1 MKRIL
6 LTMVTVMLVSAGLFA
21 ASEQAWYNDVTTIA
35 NDGQYYIYSVNGA
48 GFMEAD
54 NGSVITASKTKTP
67 SLFTVTSAS
76 NGKAY
81 SGSKYVV
88 AYQTHTCGPIGKS
101 TTEGSTLIWTSMD
114 NGAYWNI
121 HGSYRAW
128 AADRFAAL
136 SYDGGYDASANIIGG
151 MATQT
156 DAKYRWYLISQD
168 QYSRHWLIYDFDVL
182 KEQTNLPS
190 YATTIHQDLYTDLAT
205 AMTPTFNVQNTT
217 ADAVQAALT
226 ALQTA
231 KAAADAYPAQY
242 ATALSDF
249 NTARNAAQAYAESEV
264 PAAVYNLLHAYDALT
279 PNVVTTDLSEMQ
291 TATSNLNAAVR
302 YAEDTKTVYATCL
315 AKITALEAVT
325 DKGDGDISAI
335 TTDITNARRAI
346 DSATTS
352 AEVTAAVA
360 TLRQIDNV
368 TAVNTTFRALETL
381 TDVAQAASG
390 LLLTYTSE
398 DLTTVDAALWAIRGG
413 TCVIEAATQG
423 DETYYPFMR
432 RVTVTIAK
440 LDPDVS
446 VTAETITYPATVHS
460 AALTNIGTPGTAIW
474 QEPDETRLPGT
485 YTGLSVLFTPTDAGV
500 YKEVSTTTTLTV
512 LPPTTYG
519 EVTGGCC
526 PGSSYY
532 YHGQFYQPGDYTV
545 TLRNRL
551 GGDSIV
557 TLHVTEYPT
566 YDETYDVTIYSD
578 QTFLWNCD
586 TYTKA
591 GTYTHTYM
599 TRRGCDSTVTINLTV
614 LPQKTYGEV
623 LGDICTGEYFY
634 FNDRYYSA
642 GSYQEIL
649 VNHLGGDS
657 IVTITVTEHPTFEA
671 SFDDTICSGDSLLW
685 DGIYYKEAGSFTR
698 HYRTIYGCDSA
709 VTLNLALRP
718 SYSMSESMT
727 IASGWHESWRG
738 KDLSGYASGVY
749 EVYDSLTTV
758 LGCDSVFVLNLT
770 VIAYGPTTYGF
781 DSAYVCPGDNYTYLD
796 SLMTDSGTYVFRL
809 RNSLYGDSIITFN
822 LRYWPTYKKKSNRVI
837 HQGVS
842 YKWRGRQLSG
852 YDEGSYVLW
861 DSLRTVHGCDSL
873 FYCTLT
879 ILPPETQYN
888 EVYATICPGDTF
900 YYENRQFTDSG
911 TYELPVPEQSRFRG
925 DSVNRIHLAWYPH
938 YVLDNRRIMYE
949 GQPERWRGRDLSG
962 FPVCDTLLYDSLK
975 TTMGCDSVFRLQLTV
990 QMVPTTFF
998 YDTMLICDS
1007 EPFRYCRDTLI
1018 NSAGDYVFHLV
1029 NALGGDS
1036 VVSLHVEDHPSY
1048 LIEQYDTIMQ
1058 GTTYHWRNRTYV
1070 LRPYDHVFMD
1080 SLRSIYGCDSVYCL
1094 YLHVN
1099 AREYLIVEE
1108 MSVCQNS
1115 VQTWHGKTLR
1125 TDSVGYFPAVER
1137 DAYYSGFDADSVY
1150 VLNLTVNASPVIDN
1164 YLTWKQ
1170 GHQKTWYL
1178 EHFST
1183 LTPGYYTFTSG
1194 RFLHTRQGCDS
1205 LEVMHLQVLPTTYG
1219 AIEVNLCPDS
1229 VYNYNGKTYSQAG
1242 VYTVIIDNHY
1252 CGTDSLGFDSGV
1264 HGDSII
1270 TLTVHQRK
1278 KYDLHPELHAAYGD
1292 TLFWRGVPHRLE
1304 VGTFVFRDTTQS
1316 VYGCDSLTTLTVFV
1330 DRAQQRIAWNPDTL
1344 SVHAADSILLRAKAS
1359 SGLPVSFAS
1368 SSLFYAYVTDQSWL
1382 VGRNLGQVT
1391 ITAVQNGD
1399 RNYYAASPVEYVFE
1413 VLEPLPLDGLETVR
1427 PDDLDALPEGTEP
1440 EKFIHNGHLYIR
1452 TSEGLFDAA
1461 GRKITASPDT
1471 R

>member
-1 MKRIL
+1 MKRITAIFAFL
-6 LTMVTVMLVSAGLFA
+6 IVVVMTASAQLAYNTEFSQSDFNNTATTVNKEGTIEWDNGRIRCGGSSTSITGSPA
-21 ASEQAWYNDVTTIA
+21 YNWDDKFVDIRIA
-35 NDGQYYIYSVNGA
+35 NGVPDKLTFQYAVNKDGLMGA
-48 GFMEAD
+48 SNADWYVMECAD
-54 NGSVITASKTKTP
+54 NVSWQEQENSWTITKASTAFNSATVTLQSTTRYIRLCYSGNFAGYFKNIKVTEKIQMGTP
-67 SLFTVTSAS
+67 SPAVVDFGTVRVDDAISPRTFTLGWTNLTGTVTSSDSHVSVTPETFGAIGGNQQTTTFS
-76 NGKAY
+76 VSIANNEAY
-81 SGSKYVV
+81 TCNATITLSGR
-88 AYQTHTCGPIGKS
+88 GKS
-101 TTEGSTLIWTSMD
+101 
-114 NGAYWNI
+114 
-121 HGSYRAW
+121 
-128 AADRFAAL
+128 
-136 SYDGGYDASANIIGG
+136 
-151 MATQT
+151 AT
-156 DAKYRWYLISQD
+156 
-168 QYSRHWLIYDFDVL
+168 
-182 KEQTNLPS
+182 
-190 YATTIHQDLYTDLAT
+190 
-205 AMTPTFNVQNTT
+205 
-217 ADAVQAALT
+217 
-226 ALQTA
+226 
-231 KAAADAYPAQY
+231 
-242 ATALSDF
+242 
-249 NTARNAAQAYAESEV
+249 
-264 PAAVYNLLHAYDALT
+264 
-279 PNVVTTDLSEMQ
+279 
-291 TATSNLNAAVR
+291 
-302 YAEDTKTVYATCL
+302 
-315 AKITALEAVT
+315 
-325 DKGDGDISAI
+325 
-335 TTDITNARRAI
+335 
-346 DSATTS
+346 
-352 AEVTAAVA
+352 
-360 TLRQIDNV
+360 
-368 TAVNTTFRALETL
+368 
-381 TDVAQAASG
+381 
-390 LLLTYTSE
+390 
-398 DLTTVDAALWAIRGG
+398 
-413 TCVIEAATQG
+413 
-423 DETYYPFMR
+423 
-432 RVTVTIAK
+432 VTVTADVQKYDQTISWMQPETLDVNDVIALPTSTGGLTDFTFDITDPSVLTFENGAFVIHKAGVVTVTPHQAGNYKYNAATGDAKTLTINKVDPSIITPPQASIIVNPQPISESILSGGAASVAGTFAWVALPSTIKEPGTYTTEPVIFTPDDQDNYNTVTLSTK
-440 LDPDVS
+440 LVVLAQPTIT
-446 VTAETITYPATVHS
+446 VTASDITYPATTHTS
-460 AALTNIGTPGTAIW
+460 RLTVNGTSGTAIW
-474 QEPDETRLPGT
+474 NEPDNTLMPGT
-485 YTGLSVLFTPTDAGV
+485 HADLSVHFIPSDATAYAEADV
-500 YKEVSTTTTLTV
+500 TTTLTV

-519 EVTGGCC
+519 EATGGCC

-532 YHGQFYQPGDYTV
+532 YHGQFYAVGTHTV
-545 TLRNRL
+545 TLRNYL

-586 TYTKA
+586 TYTQA

-623 LGDICTGEYFY
+623 LGDICTGELFP
-634 FNDRYYSA
+634 FGDHYYSA
-642 GSYQEIL
+642 GTYTETL

-657 IVTITVTEHPTFEA
+657 IVTITVTEHPTFET

-837 HQGVS
+837 HQGIN
-842 YKWRGRQLSG
+842 YKWRGQQLSG

-861 DSLRTVHGCDSL
+861 DSLQSVHGCDSL

-900 YYENRQFTDSG
+900 YFENRQFTDSG

-949 GQPERWRGRDLSG
+949 GQPERWRDRDLSG
-962 FPVCDTLLYDSLK
+962 FPVCDTLLYDSLL

-1007 EPFRYCRDTLI
+1007 EPFLYCHDTLI

-1036 VVSLHVEDHPSY
+1036 VVSLHVEDHPSFF
-1048 LIEQYDTIMQ
+1048 IAQYDTVLQ
-1058 GTTYHWRNRTYV
+1058 GEEYHWRNRTYV

-1099 AREYLIVEE
+1099 AREYLLVEE

-1115 VQTWHGKTLR
+1115 VQTWHGKSLR
-1125 TDSVGYFPAVER
+1125 TDSAGYFPAVQR
-1137 DAYYSGFDADSVY
+1137 DAYYTGFDADSVY
-1150 VLNLTVNASPVIDN
+1150 VLNLTVNASPVIDY

-1183 LTPGYYTFTSG
+1183 LSPGYYTFTSG

-1229 VYNYNGKTYSQAG
+1229 VYNYNGQTYSQAG

-1344 SVHAADSILLRAKAS
+1344 SVHVADSILLRAKAS
-1359 SGLPVSFAS
+1359 SGLPVTFVP
-1368 SSLFYAYVTDQSWL
+1368 SSLFYAYVTDRNWL

-1399 RNYYAASPVEYVFE
+1399 LNYYAASPVEYVFE

-1452 TSEGLFDAA
+1452 TSDGLFDAS
-1461 GRKITASPDT
+1461 GRKITASPS
-1471 R
+1471 RKQ

>member
-1 MKRIL
+1 MKKIISIVVGML
-6 LTMVTVMLVSAGLFA
+6 LLGTMTLSAQLNYGVTLT
-21 ASEQAWYNDVTTIA
+21 QAMFNNNSIVVA
-35 NDGQYYIYSVNGA
+35 
-48 GFMEAD
+48 
-54 NGSVITASKTKTP
+54 K
-67 SLFTVTSAS
+67 TSAS
-76 NGKAY
+76 
-81 SGSKYVV
+81 
-88 AYQTHTCGPIGKS
+88 
-101 TTEGSTLIWTSMD
+101 WD
-114 NGAYWNI
+114 NGINMSKGGFNWDEYSAVI
-121 HGSYRAW
+121 
-128 AADRFAAL
+128 AL
-136 SYDGGYDASANIIGG
+136 SNEGVPDSLFFACKQSSAISTGTGFVVYQSATNGNWSTVSTPGRSGTTLKSYKVKLNPTTRYLKFAWSGNFDGTYSNIKVSELKELALSASNVEFGTVHVDDEVAPRTLTATWTNIVASVTSNNEVFSPSPTAFGVKGQYQQSQVVSISLQ
-151 MATQT
+151 TQT
-156 DAKYRWYLISQD
+156 AG
-168 QYSRHWLIYDFDVL
+168 
-182 KEQTNLPS
+182 
-190 YATTIHQDLYTDLAT
+190 
-205 AMTPTFNVQNTT
+205 
-217 ADAVQAALT
+217 
-226 ALQTA
+226 
-231 KAAADAYPAQY
+231 
-242 ATALSDF
+242 DF
-249 NTARNAAQAYAESEV
+249 NGT
-264 PAAVYNLLHAYDALT
+264 LT
-279 PNVVTTDLSEMQ
+279 VSGGGLTR
-291 TATSNLNAAVR
+291 TATVH
-302 YAEDTKTVYATCL
+302 
-315 AKITALEAVT
+315 AKVDKFDQTISWTQSENIETDAIIALPTSTSGLT
-325 DKGDGDISAI
+325 DF
-335 TTDITNARRAI
+335 TFDIT
-346 DSATTS
+346 DPS
-352 AEVTAAVA
+352 V
-360 TLRQIDNV
+360 L
-368 TAVNTTFRALETL
+368 TFENGAF
-381 TDVAQAASG
+381 
-390 LLLTYTSE
+390 
-398 DLTTVDAALWAIRGG
+398 
-413 TCVIEAATQG
+413 VIHKAG
-423 DETYYPFMR
+423 V
-432 RVTVTIAK
+432 VTVTPHQAGNYKYNAATGNAK
-440 LDPDVS
+440 TLTINKVDPSIITPPQASIIVNPQPISESILSGGAASVAGTFAWVALPSTIKDAGTYNTEPVIFTPDDQDNYNTVTLS
-446 VTAETITYPATVHS
+446 TKLVVLAQPTITVTASDITYPATTHTS
-460 AALTNIGTPGTAIW
+460 RLTVSGTPGTAIW
-474 QEPDETRLPGT
+474 NEPDNTLMPGT
-485 YTGLSVLFTPTDAGV
+485 HADLSVHFIPSDATAYAEADV
-500 YKEVSTTTTLTV
+500 TTTLTV

-519 EVTGGCC
+519 EATGGCC

-532 YHGQFYQPGDYTV
+532 YHGQFYAVGTHTV
-545 TLRNRL
+545 TLRNYL

-586 TYTKA
+586 TYTQA

-623 LGDICTGEYFY
+623 LGDICTGELFP
-634 FNDRYYSA
+634 FGDHYYPA
-642 GSYQEIL
+642 GTYTETL

-671 SFDDTICSGDSLLW
+671 SFYDTICSGDSLLW

-718 SYSMSESMT
+718 SYSIPESMT
-727 IASGWHESWRG
+727 IASGWQESWRG

-758 LGCDSVFVLNLT
+758 LDCDSVFVLNLT

-837 HQGVS
+837 HQGIN
-842 YKWRGRQLSG
+842 YKWRGQQLSG

-861 DSLRTVHGCDSL
+861 DSLQSVHGCDSL

-962 FPVCDTLLYDSLK
+962 FPVCDTLLYDSLL
-975 TTMGCDSVFRLQLTV
+975 TAMGCDSVFRLQLTV

-1007 EPFRYCRDTLI
+1007 EPFRYCHDTLI

-1048 LIEQYDTIMQ
+1048 FIAQYDTILQ
-1058 GTTYHWRNRTYV
+1058 GEEYHWRNRTYV

-1099 AREYLIVEE
+1099 AREYLLVEE

-1115 VQTWHGKTLR
+1115 VQTWHGKSLR
-1125 TDSVGYFPAVER
+1125 TDSAGYFPAVQR
-1137 DAYYSGFDADSVY
+1137 DAYYTGFDADSVY
-1150 VLNLTVNASPVIDN
+1150 VLNLTVNASPVIDY

-1183 LTPGYYTFTSG
+1183 LSPGYYTFTSG

-1344 SVHAADSILLRAKAS
+1344 SVHVADSILLRAKAS
-1359 SGLPVSFAS
+1359 SGLPVTFVP
-1368 SSLFYAYVTDQSWL
+1368 SSLFYAYVTEQNWL

-1399 RNYYAASPVEYVFE
+1399 LNYYAASPVEYVFE

-1452 TSEGLFDAA
+1452 TSDGLFDAA
-1461 GRKITASPDT
+1461 GRKITASPS
-1471 R
+1471 RKQ